1 MESGKAGL
9 QVADNIN
16 EDQLGHLMKVKMLNL
31 MTMMMM
37 RRRKIKMTL
46 KERDFSADGYWW
58 SLGWSARARWIQD
71 QVADSSAMS
80 VNTYNVRNYKLFEL
94 GD

>member
-46 KERDFSADGYWW
+46 KERDF
-58 SLGWSARARWIQD
+58 
-71 QVADSSAMS
+71 
-80 VNTYNVRNYKLFEL
+80 
-94 GD
+94 